1 MSKLPPAALITTAED
16 TDPAGKPGSERRSR
30 SASLDEFAPQS
41 PMRTFMPTPAIGRSV
56 IVGIAGG
63 TGSGKSTIVA
73 AISEALR
80 ASKMCCLCHD
90 FYYKDISHLSL
101 EERAA
106 TNFDHPS
113 SLDTELMVQHLKQLR
128 QGIPVE
134 VPQYD
139 FATHARRKETT
150 LMQPARVIL
159 VDGILVLTSAELR
172 ELMDI
177 KIFVDTEADIR
188 FIRRLRRDISER
200 GRTVDSCMQ
209 QYMQTVKPMHSQ
221 FVEPSKAWADVIIP
235 MGLNTVALDMV
246 LARLKEFLGESPVRD
261 GAGAAVGGS
270 AAGGGQVRGRVPSL
284 DLAEQPEPET
294 QT

>member
-1 MSKLPPAALITTAED
+1 
-16 TDPAGKPGSERRSR
+16 
-30 SASLDEFAPQS
+30 
-41 PMRTFMPTPAIGRSV
+41 
-56 IVGIAGG
+56 
-63 TGSGKSTIVA
+63 
-73 AISEALR
+73 
-80 ASKMCCLCHD
+80 
-90 FYYKDISHLSL
+90 
-101 EERAA
+101 
-106 TNFDHPS
+106 
-113 SLDTELMVQHLKQLR
+113 
-128 QGIPVE
+128 
-134 VPQYD
+134 
-139 FATHARRKETT
+139 
-150 LMQPARVIL
+150 
-159 VDGILVLTSAELR
+159 
-172 ELMDI
+172 MDI